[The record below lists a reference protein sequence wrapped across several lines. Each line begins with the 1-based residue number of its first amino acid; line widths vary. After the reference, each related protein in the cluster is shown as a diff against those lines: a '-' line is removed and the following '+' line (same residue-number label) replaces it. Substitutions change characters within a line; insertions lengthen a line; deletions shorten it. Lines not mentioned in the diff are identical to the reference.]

1 MNNVYQ
7 EKTMGVLGVQK
18 DERSMRDQ
26 QLQNEFSGCGS
37 RKEKYDAAGIT
48 EIPVEYKN
56 GWEERSVRDKKMLS
70 EFNTCNKEK
79 YNGMD
84 SCQYAKFKKFE

>member
-26 QLQNEFSGCGS
+26 KLQNEFSGCS
-37 RKEKYDAAGIT
+37 NSKEKYDTAGIT
-48 EIPVEYKN
+48 EIPAEYKN
-56 GWEERSVRDKKMLS
+56 GWEQRSVKDKMMLV
-70 EFNTCNKEK
+70 EFNRCNKEK

-84 SCQYAKFKKFE
+84 SCQYAKFKKI